1 MPIEEKE
8 IGLGLELGKG
18 NFIDTELDN
27 GVLKL
32 KRPEDST
39 NTYLSEG
46 TWTSG
51 VIDLQHKFKEFKKV
65 ALDKVVPPS
74 SQVAIEVRTS
84 TDNINFTEFIAT
96 APDGSFLLPA
106 KRYIEV
112 RLTLYVGHTEVDD
125 IVDLTSEQVVKD
137 KVEKPYYFET
147 NSTGMKITEDP
158 EIPMELDDEYTGEG
172 FVYVAELEKDEFIT
186 ETITK
191 LDIT

>member
-65 ALDKVVPPS
+65 ALDKIVPPS

-96 APDGSFLLPA
+96 APDGSFLSSA
-106 KRYIEV
+106 RRYVEV
-112 RLTLYVGHTEVDD
+112 RLTLYAGYTEVDD
-125 IVDLTSEQVVKD
+125 IVDLTSEQEVKN

-147 NSTGMKITEDP
+147 DSTGMKITKDP
-158 EIPMELDDEYTGEG
+158 VIPMELDDEYTGEG
-172 FVYVAELEKDEFIT
+172 YVYVAELEKDEFIT

-191 LDIT
+191 LDIV